1 MIVYSNKLCIL
12 LCALFVS
19 GCETLNSVSQKLQ
32 IGMSKSSFC
41 YETGLV
47 SIDEDPCFGAELN
60 PQRLSRMILTRTQLI
75 RHIVKHNNKLA
86 AIELSERLALLKA
99 DDISNSTSNLI
110 LKFTTQIFQFQMHNI
125 TNFSHLF
132 VLDCKLRYSNF
143 PQK

>member
-1 MIVYSNKLCIL
+1 MIIYSNKLCIL

-47 SIDEDPCFGAELN
+47 SIDEDPCFGAELEHKD
-60 PQRLSRMILTRTQLI
+60 SRIEILTNSI
-75 RHIVKHNNKLA
+75 NSAYYVFYNNKLA

-99 DDISNSTSNLI
+99 DDISNSTSRPNFKI
-110 LKFTTQIFQFQMHNI
+110 YNPNI
-125 TNFSHLF
+125 S
-132 VLDCKLRYSNF
+132 VPDA
-143 PQK
+143 